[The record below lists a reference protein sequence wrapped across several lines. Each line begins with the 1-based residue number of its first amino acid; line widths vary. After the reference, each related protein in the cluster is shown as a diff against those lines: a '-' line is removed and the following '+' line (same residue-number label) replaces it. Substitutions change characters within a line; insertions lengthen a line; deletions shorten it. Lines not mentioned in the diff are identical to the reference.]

1 MWYSCIQNGHVGG
14 HMNQST
20 EERLISILKRELIP
34 AMGCTEPIAI
44 ALAAAKAR
52 EVLGVEP
59 KKICVGCSSNIIKNV
74 KSVTIPGTHGL
85 HGIEA
90 AAVAGAFAGKP
101 GAGMQVLAEVT
112 EARKDL
118 ISERLKEGICSS
130 YHLKTDHAL
139 HIRVEMCSGEENTV
153 AEICD
158 DHDNFVLL
166 EKNGRV
172 LMDRREDCSKFGK
185 EELQE
190 EAGILKL
197 SVIREFADTVD
208 IGKIR
213 PILEKQIACNMAIA
227 EEGMHGGYGLYYA
240 SALLDEHSTVY
251 DRMEAYAASGS
262 EARMSGCAMPVIINS
277 GSGTQGITSSVPA
290 IIYCREK
297 GYSEE
302 KLFRVLAF
310 SNLVTVAQKQYI
322 GKLSAFCGAISAACA
337 SGAALTYAEGGTL
350 EQICDTVSNTLAVA
364 AGIICDGAKPSC
376 GAKIAIGLHA
386 AINAHK
392 LAMKNRSYQ
401 PGEGIVCQ
409 DADTTIKEVGRI
421 AKDGMEQTDAEI
433 ISVMLENL

>member
-1 MWYSCIQNGHVGG
+1 MD
-14 HMNQST
+14 QSVK
-20 EERLISILKRELIP
+20 ERLVSILRRELIP

-52 EVLGVEP
+52 EVLGSDPET
-59 KKICVGCSSNIIKNV
+59 IRVGCSSNIIKNV

-90 AAVAGAFAGKP
+90 AAVAGAYAGNPKQ
-101 GAGMQVLAEVT
+101 GMQVLAGVT
-112 EARKDL
+112 EEMKDSV
-118 ISERLKEGICSS
+118 SEHWKSGICSS
-130 YHLKTDHAL
+130 YHLNTGHAL
-139 HIRVEMCSGEENTV
+139 HIRVEMRAGKDTSV
-153 AEICD
+153 SEICD
-158 DHDNFVLL
+158 DHDRFVYL
-166 EKNGRV
+166 EKNGKT
-172 LMDRREDCSKFGK
+172 LLDIREESGPENAG
-185 EELQE
+185 EEPE
-190 EAGILKL
+190 ADAGILKL
-197 SVIREFADTVD
+197 SVIREFADTVEID
-208 IGKIR
+208 RIR
-213 PILEKQIACNMAIA
+213 PILEKQISCNMAIA

-277 GSGTQGITSSVPA
+277 GSGNQGITSSVPA

-297 GYSEE
+297 GFSDE

-310 SNLVTVAQKQYI
+310 ANLVTVAQKQYI

-350 EQICDTVSNTLAVA
+350 EQICDTVSNTLAVT

-401 PGEGIVCQ
+401 PGEGIICH
-409 DADTTIKEVGRI
+409 DADTTIREVGRI
-421 AKDGMEQTDAEI
+421 AKDGMEETDAEI
-433 ISVMLENL
+433 ISIMLKNL

>member
-1 MWYSCIQNGHVGG
+1 MDP
-14 HMNQST
+14 ST
-20 EERLISILKRELIP
+20 EERLVAILRRELIP
-34 AMGCTEPIAI
+34 AMGCTEPISI

-52 EVLGVEP
+52 EILGAEP
-59 KKICVGCSSNIIKNV
+59 EEILAGCSSNIIKNV
-74 KSVTIPGTHGL
+74 KSVTIPGTHRL

-90 AAVAGAFAGKP
+90 AAVAGAVAGKAE
-101 GAGMQVLAEVT
+101 AGMQVLADVPE
-112 EARKDL
+112 ELKDTV
-118 ISERLKEGICSS
+118 SRRVKAGICRS
-130 YHLKTDHAL
+130 YHLKSGHAL
-139 HIRVEMCSGEENTV
+139 HVRIEMRAGEDTAV
-153 AEICD
+153 AEIRD
-158 DHDNFVLL
+158 DHDNFVFL
-166 EKNGRV
+166 EKNGTV
-172 LMDRREDCSKFGK
+172 LLDRREACALNAA
-185 EELQE
+185 EEQRE

-208 IGKIR
+208 TERIR
-213 PILEKQIACNMAIA
+213 PILERQIACNMAIA
-227 EEGMHGGYGLYYA
+227 EEGMRGGYGLHYA

-277 GSGTQGITSSVPA
+277 GSGNQGITASVPA
-290 IIYCREK
+290 VLYCRDK
-297 GYSEE
+297 GYPDE

-310 SNLVTVAQKQYI
+310 ANLLTVAQKQYI

-392 LAMKNRSYQ
+392 LAMRHRSYR

-409 DADTTIKEVGRI
+409 DADTTIREVGRI
-421 AKDGMEQTDAEI
+421 AKDGMGQTDAEI
-433 ISVMLENL
+433 ISIMLQNL

>member
-1 MWYSCIQNGHVGG
+1 MDISV
-14 HMNQST
+14 
-20 EERLISILKRELIP
+20 EERLVSILRRELIP

-52 EVLGVEP
+52 EILGAEP
-59 KKICVGCSSNIIKNV
+59 ETILVGCSSNIIKNV
-74 KSVTIPGTHGL
+74 KSVTIPGTHRL

-90 AAVAGAFAGKP
+90 AAIAGAFAGKP
-101 GAGMQVLAEVT
+101 EAGMQVLAGVT
-112 EARKDL
+112 DEMKDSV
-118 ISERLKEGICSS
+118 SEHWKKGICSS
-130 YHLKTDHAL
+130 YLLKTGHAL
-139 HIRVEMCSGEENTV
+139 HIRVEMRAGEDV
-153 AEICD
+153 SAAEIRD
-158 DHDNFVLL
+158 DHDRFVFL
-166 EKNGRV
+166 EKNGEV
-172 LMDRREDCSKFGK
+172 LLDRRDEDETGAG
-185 EELQE
+185 EEDPQADAE
-190 EAGILKL
+190 ILKL
-197 SVIREFADTVD
+197 SVIREFADSVEID
-208 IGKIR
+208 RIR
-213 PILEKQIACNMAIA
+213 SILEKQIACNMAIA

-277 GSGTQGITSSVPA
+277 GSGNQGITASVPA

-297 GYSEE
+297 GFSDE

-310 SNLVTVAQKQYI
+310 ANLVTVAQKQYI

-392 LAMKNRSYQ
+392 LAMKHRSYR
-401 PGEGIVCQ
+401 PGEGIICH
-409 DADTTIKEVGRI
+409 DADTTIQEVGRI
-421 AKDGMEQTDAEI
+421 AKDGMGQTDAEI
-433 ISVMLENL
+433 ISIMLKNL